1 MCILKRSTYIHI
13 SMHVYRFH
21 ACKLLHLYIYIYIYI
36 YIMHTCMYTS
46 YTYISRDVNIYTYET
61 RYVCMY
67 VWLYEYVNACFY
79 FCMKMLASASH
90 ITKQWAVS
98 IVKSRSEIVIYIQMD
113 AKSNET
119 IPTIHCVSS
128 QDFDMWAEK
137 NVRIIQNNLRKY
149 IS

>member
-1 MCILKRSTYIHI
+1 MKVCTCDYVCILFFSLNMCVYIEDICVYTYKHARI
-13 SMHVYRFH
+13 SFPCMQTSSS
-21 ACKLLHLYIYIYIYI
+21 IYIYIYI

-90 ITKQWAVS
+90 ITKQ
-98 IVKSRSEIVIYIQMD
+98 
-113 AKSNET
+113 
-119 IPTIHCVSS
+119 
-128 QDFDMWAEK
+128 
-137 NVRIIQNNLRKY
+137 
-149 IS
+149 

>member
-21 ACKLLHLYIYIYIYI
+21 ACKLLQLYIYIYI

-119 IPTIHCVSS
+119 IPTINCVSS